1 MVVKIL
7 WLHHLEELLKI
18 LDNMNNP
25 LHLKKIEILTRL
37 IKDEAITMHE
47 ALILLKDEESST
59 NQDYVLDSDYW
70 TADQTNPVI
79 FFDGDISN

>member
-1 MVVKIL
+1 M
-7 WLHHLEELLKI
+7 
-18 LDNMNNP
+18 MNNP

-37 IKDEAITMHE
+37 IKDEAITMRE

>member
-1 MVVKIL
+1 
-7 WLHHLEELLKI
+7 
-18 LDNMNNP
+18 MNNP

-47 ALILLKDEESST
+47 ALILLKDEESSA
-59 NQDYVLDSDYW
+59 NQDYVLDSSYW
-70 TADQTNPVI
+70 TANQTNPVI